1 METEKLNKNKL
12 ELEKVLVRQF
22 RLLQQMLA
30 LSKKERDSLLN
41 EPDLVL
47 KIVEDKEA
55 LLDRMSVT
63 EDHCRKIVQDI
74 FLGLEL
80 HSVETS
86 IRALLPH
93 LQSEDTS
100 HIRNLSEGISSL
112 ASQVQELNRANQ
124 ALALSRLDWLKAT
137 QAFLISIFQ
146 PESDGYG
153 AKKSANKHQ
162 EAAGLGVEFRV

>member
-1 METEKLNKNKL
+1 METENLNKNKL

-22 RLLQQMLA
+22 RLLQEMLA

-41 EPDLVL
+41 EPDFIL

-55 LLDRMSVT
+55 LLDRMSVM

-74 FLGLEL
+74 SLALEL
-80 HSVETS
+80 HSQDTS
-86 IRALLPH
+86 IQALLPH
-93 LQSEDTS
+93 FQSEDTNR
-100 HIRNLSEGISSL
+100 IRNLSEGISSL
-112 ASQVQELNRANQ
+112 ASQVRELNRANQ

-146 PESDGYG
+146 PESDGYS